1 MKVEKKEL
9 PTPNVRLPFR
19 LKRYHMINADKRS
32 EVDEEVDEDR
42 GPLDG
47 WLEWSLGLGG
57 VVVFTF

>member
-1 MKVEKKEL
+1 
-9 PTPNVRLPFR
+9 
-19 LKRYHMINADKRS
+19 MINADKRS

-57 VVVFTF
+57 VVVFTFQRDIFDKFSIFRSPK